1 MVRVNDTFEGTIN
14 HENFKIIMIYSDG
27 AVTLIQTSNGN
38 KIGTTKNYIEYM
50 LHSGGFIYQQRQ
62 QTRGDGMKYKLYI
75 ASSGKIL
82 DINESEV
89 EETKKFYKLHF
100 FVYDEYL
107 QKFTDTISNARQDI
121 FLFKAR
127 NGKAV

>member
-1 MVRVNDTFEGTIN
+1 
-14 HENFKIIMIYSDG
+14 
-27 AVTLIQTSNGN
+27 
-38 KIGTTKNYIEYM
+38 
-50 LHSGGFIYQQRQ
+50 
-62 QTRGDGMKYKLYI
+62 MKYKLYI
-75 ASSGKIL
+75 ASSSKIL

-121 FLFKAR
+121 FLFKER

>member
-1 MVRVNDTFEGTIN
+1 
-14 HENFKIIMIYSDG
+14 
-27 AVTLIQTSNGN
+27 
-38 KIGTTKNYIEYM
+38 
-50 LHSGGFIYQQRQ
+50 
-62 QTRGDGMKYKLYI
+62 MKYKLYI

-89 EETKKFYKLHF
+89 EKTKKFYKLRF

-107 QKFTDTISNARQDI
+107 QKFTDTITNARQDI